1 MNWADWLILAVIC
14 ISALISLKRGF
25 VKEALSLATWLAAF
39 VVARTFS
46 FSFATLLVNYIDTYS
61 LRLGAAFFLLFVL
74 TLLVG
79 ALINYLITSLVK
91 ITGLTGTDRLLGMA
105 FGLARGALLII
116 VAVAL
121 LKVTPIAEDTWWRE
135 SYLVP
140 RFLLLEEWSFSLFRD
155 LAEALLNT
163 SGQ

>member
-1 MNWADWLILAVIC
+1 MNWADWLILAVIG

-46 FSFATLLVNYIDTYS
+46 FSFATLLVDYIDTYS

-116 VAVAL
+116 VCVAL
-121 LKVTPIAEDTWWRE
+121 LKVTPVAEDAWWRE
-135 SYLVP
+135 SYLIP